1 VPYSMSPSP
10 LPKHQR
16 VANSLGLEF
25 ELALRKIK
33 CQCSVYQPIDY
44 KISDDTILQPDLLI
58 VCQPINKSYLDFAP
72 SLVVE
77 ILSPSTAMK
86 DRNNKFNIYQQQ
98 EIPFYLIVGRNF

>member
-1 VPYSMSPSP
+1 
-10 LPKHQR
+10 
-16 VANSLGLEF
+16 
-25 ELALRKIK
+25 
-33 CQCSVYQPIDY
+33 
-44 KISDDTILQPDLLI
+44 LQPDLLI

-98 EIPFYLIVGRNF
+98 EIPFYLIVDADKETIEIYALDAESKYQLEPFSPAVTFLFQLAQDCRAEVTLQNIWQ